1 MRLPDSRCRLFPV
14 NSHNIST
21 GWPTRRCGLTAKNR
35 FRCWLCSVAFIAA
48 GCALPTGGGFGGGQL
63 GTFESAAAR
72 AKFSKASKDVKAPSK
87 LHSAYAKWQEQ
98 VGQLVEARKSY
109 ELVLGHDPKSVDA
122 ILGLARLD
130 HLAGRHNEAEQR
142 LHKALKLKP
151 NDPHVLDAAGQFYA
165 AQERWKEAVEVL
177 RQAMM
182 AAPEVSS
189 YRYHLAVALACSG
202 DVEGSMPHFMKTV
215 GNAEAHYNV
224 GYILYE
230 QGKLKAAEQQLSQAL
245 LKRPDLNVAQVMLN
259 EVHREQKQQMLASNT
274 PDTVPQ
280 VENPLEKSFGSNLSI
295 DAHSWPM
302 QQASRQTTRV
312 ASGAQKPTVWQAGPN
327 TASGPTACTPTGFS
341 PTVFSPTGSGSHWA
355 NQRPVTNLG
364 QVGSVTE
371 EQREQWKNQAGSA
384 GCR

>member
-1 MRLPDSRCRLFPV
+1 
-14 NSHNIST
+14 
-21 GWPTRRCGLTAKNR
+21 LTAKDG

-48 GCALPTGGGFGGGQL
+48 GCALPTDGGFGGGRL
-63 GTFESAAAR
+63 STFEFATAR
-72 AKFSKASKDVKAPSK
+72 AKFSKASKEVKDPSK

-151 NDPHVLDAAGQFYA
+151 NDPHVLDTVGQFYT
-165 AQERWKEAVEVL
+165 AQERWKDAVAVL

-189 YRYHLAVALACSG
+189 YRYHLAVAMARSS
-202 DVEGSMPHFMKTV
+202 DVEGSMPHFVKTV

-230 QGKLKAAEQQLSQAL
+230 QGKLKAAEQQLSQAI
-245 LKRPDLNVAQVMLN
+245 LKRPDLNVAQVMLD
-259 EVHREQKQQMLASNT
+259 EVHREQEQQMLASNS

-280 VENPLEKSFGSNLSI
+280 VEKPLEKSFGSNLSI

-302 QQASRQTTRV
+302 QQVSSQTTRV
-312 ASGAQKPTVWQAGPN
+312 ASGAQKPTVWQTGPN
-327 TASGPTACTPTGFS
+327 TASSPTACTPTVFS
-341 PTVFSPTGSGSHWA
+341 ATVASPTGTGSRWA
-355 NQRPVTNLG
+355 NQQPVTNPG
-364 QVGSVTE
+364 QVGSVTA
-371 EQREQWKNQAGSA
+371 EQREQWKNQVGSA
-384 GCR
+384 VCQ